1 MIFYQIRQT
10 QRREKGRQNR
20 TEEHVQSEII
30 ANVYNLFNRKTEQYK
45 ENEQILRVR
54 ESKCGCR
61 GVAHL
66 KKYLKGCQFKQIHK
80 LNISIDDE
88 NHEYMIK
95 KLFH

>member
-1 MIFYQIRQT
+1 MMIFYQIRQT

-61 GVAHL
+61 SSEEVPQRL
-66 KKYLKGCQFKQIHK
+66 
-80 LNISIDDE
+80 SIQTDTQT
-88 NHEYMIK
+88 
-95 KLFH
+95 